1 MVKARG
7 PRTIWQGIFHQVTA
21 SHSKIS
27 AAYVHN
33 QKKSDRVKPD
43 ETKHRRRF
51 SELQALEVD
60 EEGNRKDWGPEEVGR
75 KIGEEQCTYKC
86 TSELEIEQGMKEEKE
101 RCRRKEK
108 RKKKRDQVKEKER
121 RTRSSERRR
130 RTSREKVREGKRIR
144 KEISN
149 RWRWI

>member
-51 SELQALEVD
+51 SKLQALYVD
-60 EEGNRKDWGPEEVGR
+60 EEGNRKDCGPEEVGR
-75 KIGEEQCTYKC
+75 KIGEEQCAYKC
-86 TSELEIEQGMKEEKE
+86 TSELEIDQEGMKEE
-101 RCRRKEK
+101 RKDVEK
-108 RKKKRDQVKEKER
+108 KKKKKRKETKSKKKKEGQGHQK
-121 RTRSSERRR
+121 EEEEEEHH
-130 RTSREKVREGKRIR
+130 EKR
-144 KEISN
+144 
-149 RWRWI
+149 

>member
-86 TSELEIEQGMKEEKE
+86 TSELEIDQEGMKEEKE

-130 RTSREKVREGKRIR
+130 RRRTSREKVREGKRIK

-149 RWRWI
+149 I

>member
-1 MVKARG
+1 M
-7 PRTIWQGIFHQVTA
+7 
-21 SHSKIS
+21 
-27 AAYVHN
+27 
-33 QKKSDRVKPD
+33 KPD

-130 RTSREKVREGKRIR
+130 RRRRTSQEKVKERNRIR
-144 KEISN
+144 KEMSN
-149 RWRWI
+149 I

>member
-86 TSELEIEQGMKEEKE
+86 TSELEIDQEGMKEEKE

-130 RTSREKVREGKRIR
+130 RRTSREKVREGKRIK

-149 RWRWI
+149 I

>member
-86 TSELEIEQGMKEEKE
+86 TSELEIEQGGDE
-101 RCRRKEK
+101 RRK
-108 RKKKRDQVKEKER
+108 
-121 RTRSSERRR
+121 
-130 RTSREKVREGKRIR
+130 GKM
-144 KEISN
+144 
-149 RWRWI
+149 

>member
-86 TSELEIEQGMKEEKE
+86 TSELEIDQEGMKEERKDVE
-101 RCRRKEK
+101 EKKKKKEK
-108 RKKKRDQVKEKER
+108 RPGQRKRKKDKVIRKKKKKKNI
-121 RTRSSERRR
+121 TRKGKR
-130 RTSREKVREGKRIR
+130 REKDKEGNK
-144 KEISN
+144 
-149 RWRWI
+149 